1 MLEQD
6 LVRHAQEFAKSDAV
20 AEVLKRLEEKFTAD
34 WKATGSGDQD
44 EREHCF
50 RMVLAI
56 DALREE
62 LKIVAQSTKITEW
75 NRRLARTTT
84 VR

>member
-6 LVRHAQEFAKSDAV
+6 LVREAQGFAKSDAV
-20 AEVLKRLEEKFTAD
+20 AEVLKRLEEKYTAD
-34 WKATGSGDQD
+34 WKASGAEDQ
-44 EREHCF
+44 EHREHCF

-62 LKIVAQSTKITEW
+62 IKIVAQSTKITEW
-75 NRRLARTTT
+75 NRKLARTTT